1 MSLTIRLKPGEKV
14 VVNGGVLRNAS
25 ARHPIALE
33 VLNRV
38 NFMRE
43 REILLP
49 EDAITPL
56 LKVIYWLQIAYIDP
70 LNSEKGRIRFLEAAR
85 ELFEQKQREGDREIC
100 YGLASAI
107 GYAHT
112 LQYAAALKALRDAL
126 PFERARLGI
135 LDSDIEAPPEV
146 LASAGSPMP
155 DAPGLDASVHEDGP
169 GEGQPAGAASGGEQA
184 GGLEGGGIG
193 EANAA

>member
-1 MSLTIRLKPGEKV
+1 MPLTIRLKPGEKV

-25 ARHPIALE
+25 AHHPIALE

-38 NFMRE
+38 NYMRE

-70 LNSEKGRIRFLEAAR
+70 QNSEKGKLKFLEAAR
-85 ELFEQKQREGDREIC
+85 ELFERKRKEGDKEIC

-107 GYAHT
+107 GYIQNSH
-112 LQYAAALKALRDAL
+112 YAAALKALRDAL
-126 PFERARLGI
+126 PYERAQLGI
-135 LDSDIEAPPEV
+135 HDPDLGGAPNS
-146 LASAGSPMP
+146 LASARGYLP
-155 DAPGLDASVHEDGP
+155 DAPGLDPSIQEDRPADGA
-169 GEGQPAGAASGGEQA
+169 EGDKKGGT
-184 GGLEGGGIG
+184 G
-193 EANAA
+193 EADAA